1 MNLYP
6 LMLLSHIFI
15 SHVIQEWD
23 VHLLEKLNIHHA
35 PIWDAAMNV
44 ITYTAAYI
52 TIAIPLICLIVAFTQ
67 KDAFLRIKA
76 WFLISC
82 LVTAS
87 LLASGIKQ
95 AVQRP
100 RPWHSYQMIEKKTEG
115 GGWSFPSGHTT
126 GAFALAF
133 AMGVAF
139 RKKKWMLP
147 VMVGWACVVGY
158 SRMDLG
164 VHYPSDVLGGMLTAA
179 ATVALNYLFFKKGF
193 QRYRELWSYPYDTA
207 KSDIQDSQS

>member
-1 MNLYP
+1 MNLYL
-6 LMLLSHIFI
+6 LMLFSHIFI

-133 AMGVAF
+133 AMG
-139 RKKKWMLP
+139 W
-147 VMVGWACVVGY
+147 
-158 SRMDLG
+158 
-164 VHYPSDVLGGMLTAA
+164 
-179 ATVALNYLFFKKGF
+179 LFEKRNGCC
-193 QRYRELWSYPYDTA
+193 P
-207 KSDIQDSQS
+207 